1 MEKAALALG
10 GLSRELDADDVFIRK
25 LANSSEFVVCDA
37 LSVFIRM
44 NTVGNA
50 LWHLFIIPVV

>member
-44 NTVGNA
+44 I
-50 LWHLFIIPVV
+50 LWVMHFGTYL